1 MTIRNLKTVFVEL
14 IALLCLVYAGQNLA
28 NIEMAYQSI
37 AYVMSNA
44 DHASYGNSF
53 IPSVTSPF
61 LIWVALI
68 LVVALELVAGLLS
81 AKGAVDMWSAR
92 NSSTEA
98 FNQAKKYALYGS
110 GVGIFVWLG
119 LFGVVGGAVFQMW
132 QTEIGNG
139 SMAGAF
145 QLFASCAFVFIILSM
160 ADE

>member
-92 NSSTEA
+92 NSSPEA
-98 FNQAKKYALYGS
+98 FNKVAVLEFLCGLDCS
-110 GVGIFVWLG
+110 GL
-119 LFGVVGGAVFQMW
+119 
-132 QTEIGNG
+132 
-139 SMAGAF
+139 
-145 QLFASCAFVFIILSM
+145 
-160 ADE
+160 